1 MLQAHGY
8 TPALIYVQA
17 GADIHKY
24 QAVSILPG
32 GMVQPSSPS
41 LGVVIGFALQDIK
54 AGGFLPVQVDGVL
67 YGYTNEVLTPGI
79 WYYQGTD
86 GAITPD
92 SSSGG
97 HIVGFAT
104 TEDTFR
110 ILLIG
115 STKGGGNIPFP
126 TEPPVISGAESL
138 YDVGGP
144 EATGQVLDG
153 SGSLTEA
160 IDDGWDD
167 WDAVGADGTLT
178 DLFMGS
184 KVEGD
189 PVEETGKSAGEPAGS
204 EAGELSSLF
213 GQDSDNSDPFEE
225 DTSGGALGGLAGL
238 LGGSYSPSTD
248 GGTLSSMMPK
258 E

>member
-1 MLQAHGY
+1 MLQAQGY

-17 GADIHKY
+17 GADIQKY

-41 LGVVIGFALQDIK
+41 LGVVIGFALQDVA

-79 WYYQGTD
+79 WYFQGTN
-86 GAITPD
+86 GSITTD

-115 STKGGGNIPFP
+115 SSKDAGSLPVP
-126 TEPPVISGAESL
+126 TESPVISGAESL

-144 EATGQVLDG
+144 DATGQVLDG

-160 IDDGWDD
+160 VDDGWDD
-167 WDAVGADGTLT
+167 WDSVGADGTLT

-189 PVEETGKSAGEPAGS
+189 PSEQFDKTEPSGS

-213 GQDSDNSDPFEE
+213 GQDSGSSDLFEE
-225 DTSGGALGGLAGL
+225 DTSGGELGGLAGL
-238 LGGSYSPSTD
+238 LGGDSSPSTD
-248 GGTLSSMMPK
+248 GGTLSSMLPK

>member
-1 MLQAHGY
+1 MLQAQGY

-17 GADIHKY
+17 SADIQKY

-32 GMVQPSSPS
+32 GTVQPSSPS
-41 LGVVIGFALQDIK
+41 LGVVIGFALQDTV
-54 AGGFLPVQVDGVL
+54 AGEFLPVQVDGIL
-67 YGYTNEVLTPGI
+67 YGYTTEVLTPGV
-79 WYYQGTD
+79 WYFQGAN
-86 GAITPD
+86 GSITTD

-97 HIVGFAT
+97 HIVGFAIT
-104 TEDTFR
+104 TDTFR

-115 STKGGGNIPFP
+115 STSEGGVLPFP
-126 TEPPVISGAESL
+126 TEPPVISGADSL
-138 YDVGGP
+138 YDVAGP
-144 EATGQVLDG
+144 DATGSILDG

-160 IDDGWDD
+160 VEEGWDD
-167 WDAVGADGTLT
+167 WDSVGADGTLT

-189 PVEETGKSAGEPAGS
+189 PSEQFNKEEPTDS

-213 GQDSDNSDPFEE
+213 GKDSGNSDLSEE
-225 DTSGGALGGLAGL
+225 DTSGGELGGLSGM
-238 LGGSYSPSTD
+238 LGGDPDSSID
-248 GGTLSSMMPK
+248 GGALSSMIPK